1 MKRLFSK
8 TFWQERD
15 VEMFIGQ
22 QLRWGVII
30 SSIIAF
36 IGGIVYLYSHGK
48 GTPDYGEFVG
58 APEYVRHLPGILQ
71 GVAHLDGMAIIQLG
85 VVILLATPI
94 TRIAFSVL
102 AFAMEKDKLYVV
114 ITLIVL
120 GVIMFS
126 IFNGLGG

>member
-1 MKRLFSK
+1 MRRIFSK

-22 QLRWGVII
+22 QLRWGVITA
-30 SSIIAF
+30 SIVAF
-36 IGGIVYLYSHGK
+36 IGGVIYLYRHAGD
-48 GTPDYGEFVG
+48 TPSYHVFNG
-58 APEYVRHLPGILQ
+58 APPYVRHLPGIFE
-71 GVAHLDGMAIIQLG
+71 GVMRLDGLAVIQLG
-85 VVILLATPI
+85 VVILLATPV

-102 AFAMEKDKLYVV
+102 AFAMEKDWLYVV

-120 GVIMFS
+120 GVIAFS